1 MKMVNRDTAEHYKWQ
16 EICDG
21 WHLVHRDDFSVIE
34 EQMPPDTSENMHY
47 HTQARQFFYILSGK
61 AIMKFADSEIIL
73 NTGEGIEI
81 APGIIHQM
89 VNNSNDVIHFL
100 VISIPKSHG
109 DRIIV

>member
-1 MKMVNRDTAEHYKWQ
+1 
-16 EICDG
+16 
-21 WHLVHRDDFSVIE
+21 
-34 EQMPPDTSENMHY
+34 
-47 HTQARQFFYILSGK
+47 
-61 AIMKFADSEIIL
+61 MKFADSEIIL

-109 DRIIV
+109 DKIIV